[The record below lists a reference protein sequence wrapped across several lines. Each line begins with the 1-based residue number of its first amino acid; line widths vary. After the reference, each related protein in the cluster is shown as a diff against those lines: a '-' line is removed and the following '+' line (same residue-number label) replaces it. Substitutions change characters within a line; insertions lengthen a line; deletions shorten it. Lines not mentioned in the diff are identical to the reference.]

1 MKMKK
6 FFGLKMTLAAL
17 AIVSFASCSDSD
29 SGDVII
35 PNSQSVE
42 LPDPLYVVNGT
53 ITNLENGSSVAN
65 VTISGVVSA
74 TAENG
79 YYEVSGSTPFK
90 GEIAFKAEG
99 FYDATRTIA
108 QSTLSKGQGTLVSN
122 VSLAMSPFG
131 YIPGGVDEY
140 DESKTLV
147 PEEMADLTNTQVAAL
162 LAKYNKLTNDTDEPV
177 VVEFSPFDDLGLKLD
192 YGCVVPVSKVD
203 AEQLFIDYVAR
214 TWGNDPFVGYGIFK
228 KTLKITVPAHAV
240 LVDLTI
246 TPYLKE
252 SSLSFETDGEK
263 YETPVNIKDE
273 YQVSPTFKSLDH
285 DHGHGH
291 GGENSGGGEGGAA

>member
-1 MKMKK
+1 
-6 FFGLKMTLAAL
+6 MTLAAL

-122 VSLAMSPFG
+122 VSLAMSPIG
-131 YIPGGVDEY
+131 YIPGGVDEI
-140 DESKTLV
+140 DESKELV
-147 PEEMADLTNTQVAAL
+147 PEEAEELTTAEVASL
-162 LAKYNKLTNDTDEPV
+162 VAKEKKFTNDTDEPV
-177 VVEFSPFDDLGLKLD
+177 VAEFSPFELLGLKLD
-192 YGCVVPVSKVD
+192 YGCVVAAPKID
-203 AEQLFIDYVAR
+203 MEQLFKDYVVR
-214 TWGNDPFVGYGIFK
+214 TWGNDPYVGYGIFM
-228 KTLKITVPAHAV
+228 KTLKVTVPAHAV
-240 LVDLTI
+240 LAGLTI

-252 SSLSFETDGEK
+252 SSLSFEADGDK
-263 YETPVNIKDE
+263 FETAVNIKDE
-273 YQVSPTFKSLDH
+273 YQVSPVFQSIDH
-285 DHGHGH
+285 EHGH